1 MKKLILGLIVVLIL
15 TAAAGMSEAAPKIKH
30 HVKHHVKKTAVVV
43 HHIIPPTLMDK
54 WRLVNICEQGGKWNV
69 RGAVYSGGLGIKN
82 INWVTYG
89 GERLFGPQWL
99 ATPEQQ
105 AYIARHIQIV
115 HGFGDYVP
123 DQNGCHGGW

>member
-30 HVKHHVKKTAVVV
+30 HVKHHVKKTVVV
-43 HHIIPPTLMDK
+43 HHIIPPALMDK
-54 WRLVNICEQGGKWNV
+54 WKLVNICEQGGKWNV